1 MARRLS
7 IAFIVLALVSAVM
20 WRLPA
25 DWGLVSL
32 RWWVPLIGFVI
43 IAAGVIL
50 PQLGQPKATTSG
62 PEEIDS
68 ADPGPSRADLERFGD
83 PPLRLT
89 DRDR

>member
-1 MARRLS
+1 MAKRLL
-7 IAFIVLALVSAVM
+7 IAFIVLSLVSAVM

-32 RWWVPLIGFVI
+32 RWWVPLIGFAI

-50 PQLGQPKATTSG
+50 PQLAQSKAVS
-62 PEEIDS
+62 PDSEESDS

-83 PPLRLT
+83 PPLKLT